1 MKVHSPVVVGVDGSQ
16 SATDAAWW
24 AAECAVARGAPLK
37 IVTTMYVPGSYA
49 VPIGMPPEFYD
60 EQETAA
66 KERLSAAAAHAR
78 LAAGEGLSIDTDLFT
93 GPATATLL
101 SQSET
106 ASMLVVGSRGL
117 GEFTG
122 GLLGSVSSAVV
133 GHARCPVAVVK
144 ALAEPEG
151 VARRPVVVGVDGTRN
166 SEPAIAEAY
175 LEASLRKADLI
186 AVHAW
191 SDLTLPPRF
200 SDDGLDWEPI
210 QSREAVTLS
219 ESLAGYADD
228 YPDVHVH
235 PIVVRQEPVRSLLEY
250 SRRAQLVVV
259 GSRGRGGFASM
270 LLGSTSRA
278 LLHSISCPLLIVRA

>member
-1 MKVHSPVVVGVDGSQ
+1 MKAHSPVVVGVDGSQ
-16 SATDAAWW
+16 PATDAAWW
-24 AAECAVARGAPLK
+24 AAECAAARGAPLK

-49 VPIGMPPEFYD
+49 VPIGMPPEFYND
-60 EQETAA
+60 QETAA
-66 KERLSAAAAHAR
+66 KVDERRRRARQARRRRRSEHRHRIVHRASDRHAPR
-78 LAAGEGLSIDTDLFT
+78 E
-93 GPATATLL
+93 
-101 SQSET
+101 SET
-106 ASMLVVGSRGL
+106 ARMLVVGSRGL

-133 GHARCPVAVVK
+133 GDARCPVAVVK
-144 ALAEPEG
+144 ALAEPG
-151 VARRPVVVGVDGTRN
+151 RVMRRPVVVGVDGSN

-210 QSREAVTLS
+210 QSREAAALS

-235 PIVVRQEPVRSLLEY
+235 SIVVRQEPVKSLLEY

-278 LLHSISCPLLIVRA
+278 VLHSVSCPLSIVRA

>member
-1 MKVHSPVVVGVDGSQ
+1 MKASSPVVVGVDGSQ
-16 SATDAAWW
+16 SATDAVWW
-24 AAECAVARGAPLK
+24 AAECASARGAPLK

-49 VPIGMPPEFYD
+49 VPIGMPPSFFN

-66 KERLSAAAAHAR
+66 MQRLSAAADHAKR
-78 LAAGEGLSIDTDLFT
+78 AAGDGLDVVTELFA
-93 GPATATLL
+93 GPTAVTLL
-101 SQSET
+101 EESKS
-106 ASMLVVGSRGL
+106 ARMLVVGSRGL

-122 GLLGSVSSAVV
+122 GILGSVSSAVV

-144 ALAEPEG
+144 ALAESEG
-151 VARRPVVVGVDGTRN
+151 IARRPVVVGVDGTRN
-166 SEPAIAEAY
+166 SEPAIVEAY
-175 LEASLRKADLI
+175 LEASLRRADLI

-191 SDLTLPPRF
+191 SDLTLLPPF
-200 SDDGLDWEPI
+200 AEGGSDWESI
-210 QSREAVTLS
+210 RAGEEATLS

-235 PIVVRQEPVRSLLEY
+235 SIVVRHEVVKTLLEY

-259 GSRGRGGFASM
+259 GSRGLGGFASM

-278 LLHSISCPLLIVRA
+278 LLHSVSCPLLIVRA